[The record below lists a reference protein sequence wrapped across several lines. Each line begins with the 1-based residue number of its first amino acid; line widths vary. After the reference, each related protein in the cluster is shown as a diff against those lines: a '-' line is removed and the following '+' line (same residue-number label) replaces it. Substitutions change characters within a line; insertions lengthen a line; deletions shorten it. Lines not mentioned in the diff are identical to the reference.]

1 MSTCRNLT
9 LTAAQQACL
18 QDESL
23 TQTPADISRCLGL
36 YEVVEN
42 VFQPALRDEIP
53 ASGID
58 LRVNITRNGVSPQAS
73 FTASPTDP
81 IQCLTDPRFQN
92 ILNPTARANLNR
104 SILAIQNY
112 GLWASDNPRVTP
124 TNQDLT
130 SLAWDGFLHR
140 RRDIGA
146 AIPANITAPA
156 QLWATMSL
164 LRYLNQDP
172 AIQSF
177 VPLLS
182 LPAQQAELSAAF
194 NRVTR
199 GFYVFPSQYLPTNG
213 VMGTC
218 AGESL
223 GWGLRA
229 AACVDATSHIN
240 NAWNSALRD
249 CEDRRP
255 PESSTPWGWIAAG
268 AAVATGVTV
277 WGGRRWLVARDE
289 SVRAETREIARQEFD
304 RLLEERLRG
313 LNAPPPTTPTEASL
327 LALEGRAVVAA
338 ARRGEGATEPETAVA
353 EITAMPRAVD
363 LSEHSGPELTISSPE
378 SEPLEPVVPRSELDA
393 LNTRFQARLEA
404 VARDFEARL
413 RAMRAETLPEQE
425 RARHQEALAT
435 VRRESFAEGLRSA
448 QALTESD
455 MTALR
460 LEIDRL
466 ASSLQTTNERRAQ
479 ERRQAARAL
488 MGIVH
493 EMNKRLTLERMSSN
507 LAIEALEE
515 AVGIQRTIL
524 NLLEGISEI
533 SLVQDGNN
541 ERLRPANTPYR
552 EGLHYGVGEVT
563 HQLWAAVG
571 YVNRALTVQE
581 EVLAAR
587 QGPHTRAGDWAD
599 RGTPP
604 YGREV
609 VRGTALRTEP
619 DGTPVP
625 PNGATRP
632 AVPTHDDA
640 VVLAGFGGEERA
652 STLNRLAGAE
662 SDHSAT
668 VGNGGNGGRSDGLSI
683 WREGVEFVEDR
694 MPESVRRALEGVD
707 PERRGRR

>member
-18 QDESL
+18 QDENL

-36 YEVVEN
+36 YEVVES

-58 LRVNITRNGVSPQAS
+58 LRVNITRNGSSPQAS

-81 IQCLTDPRFQN
+81 TQCLTDPRFQN
-92 ILNPTARANLNR
+92 ILNSTARANLNR
-104 SILAIQNY
+104 SILAIQAY

-130 SLAWDGFLHR
+130 ALAWDGFLHR

-177 VPLLS
+177 LPLLS
-182 LPAQQAELSAAF
+182 LPAQQAELGAAF

-213 VMGTC
+213 AMGTC

-229 AACVDATSHIN
+229 AACVDATSQIN
-240 NAWNSALRD
+240 NAWDRALRD

-289 SVRAETREIARQEFD
+289 SVRAEAYQLAREEFR
-304 RLLEERLRG
+304 RLLEEGLRTTN
-313 LNAPPPTTPTEASL
+313 LPPPESPEQVDL
-327 LALEGRAVVAA
+327 LALQGRAVVAA
-338 ARRGEGATEPETAVA
+338 ARRGEGATEPEAAVA
-353 EITAMPRAVD
+353 EATATPRAAD
-363 LSEHSGPELTISSPE
+363 LSEHSGPELTLSAPE
-378 SEPLEPVVPRSELDA
+378 AEPLEPVVPQSELDA

-448 QALTESD
+448 QALTEND

-466 ASSLQTTNERRAQ
+466 AASLRTTNERRAQ

-493 EMNKRLTLERMSSN
+493 EMNRRLTLERMSNS
-507 LAIEALEE
+507 LAVEALEE
-515 AVGIQRTIL
+515 AVSIQRTIL

-533 SLVQDGNN
+533 SLVQDGTD
-541 ERLRPANTPYR
+541 ERLRPPGSAYR
-552 EGLHYGVGEVT
+552 DGPHYQVGEVT

-571 YVNRALTVQE
+571 YVNRALTAQE
-581 EVLAAR
+581 EALAAR
-587 QGPHTRAGDWAD
+587 QGPHTRIRDWAQ
-599 RGTPP
+599 RATPA
-604 YGREV
+604 YGNPV
-609 VRGTALRTEP
+609 PTALRTEP

-625 PNGATRP
+625 PKRTTRP
-632 AVPTHDDA
+632 AAAPTHDDA
-640 VVLAGFGGEERA
+640 VMVAGAPEVGSALDRLGGVEPAERA
-652 STLNRLAGAE
+652 EGPI
-662 SDHSAT
+662 
-668 VGNGGNGGRSDGLSI
+668 GNGRPVDLRDPADFI
-683 WREGVEFVEDR
+683 EETRRFVEAHV
-694 MPESVRRALEGVD
+694 PEGVRRALGEFD
-707 PERRGRR
+707 PTERRGRR